1 MHLHMQIC
9 YLSPFK
15 GTSSSKELRYISNN
29 LSMSSISY
37 MLSLQLEN
45 IFARN
50 GSRLQ
55 ISLRFGKIDH
65 VRTSHESF
73 IFIVSKSMKSL
84 KVKSFEKEKR
94 ILCIIFKF
102 EEKFRNIFLQK
113 KR

>member
-1 MHLHMQIC
+1 MQIC

-55 ISLRFGKIDH
+55 ISLKFGKIDH

-73 IFIVSKSMKSL
+73 IFIVSKSMKSP

-94 ILCIIFKF
+94 ILKHVIS
-102 EEKFRNIFLQK
+102 NT
-113 KR
+113 

>member
-1 MHLHMQIC
+1 MQI
-9 YLSPFK
+9 YDLLYFDVQ
-15 GTSSSKELRYISNN
+15 LRYISNN

-55 ISLRFGKIDH
+55 ISLKFGKIDH

-73 IFIVSKSMKSL
+73 IFIVSKSMKSP

-102 EEKFRNIFLQK
+102 EEKFRYVFLQK